1 MFPITGIRCG
11 HECNS
16 VSGTKL
22 SNRTVFVVDDDE
34 AVRDSLR
41 WLISSVNLEV
51 ETFAS
56 AQEFLDAFD
65 PNRQGCLLLDM
76 RMPGMSG
83 LALLTKLRELGSNI
97 PTIFLTGH
105 GDVPMAVRAL
115 KAGAIDFL
123 EKPYNDQALLDCIHN
138 ALEQSAQIH
147 QLRSERHKIEKR
159 FASLTPREQ
168 EVMDMVVEGLSNK
181 QVGNNLSI
189 SIKTVE
195 THRARIMEKMEAASV
210 SHLVRMAIALEYQE

>member
-1 MFPITGIRCG
+1 
-11 HECNS
+11 
-16 VSGTKL
+16 
-22 SNRTVFVVDDDE
+22 VDDDE
-34 AVRDSLR
+34 AARDSLS

-51 ETFAS
+51 ETYAS

-65 PNRQGCLLLDM
+65 LKRPGCLLLDM

-83 LALLTKLRELGSNI
+83 LALLQKLRELGSTI

-115 KAGAIDFL
+115 KAGAVDFL
-123 EKPYNDQALLDCIHN
+123 EKPYNDQVLLDCIHN

-147 QLRSERHKIEKR
+147 QLQDEQRKIEKR

-168 EVMDMVVEGLSNK
+168 EVMAMVAKGLSNK
-181 QVGNNLSI
+181 QIGNSLSI

-210 SHLVRMAIALEYQE
+210 SHLVRMAVALEHQD

>member
-1 MFPITGIRCG
+1 
-11 HECNS
+11 
-16 VSGTKL
+16 L

-56 AQEFLDAFD
+56 AQDFLSAFD
-65 PNRQGCLLLDM
+65 PQRQGCLLLDM

-83 LALLTKLRELGSNI
+83 LALLTKLRELGSKI
-97 PTIFLTGH
+97 PTIILTGH

-115 KAGAIDFL
+115 KTGAIDFL

-147 QLRSERHKIEKR
+147 QLRSEQRKIEMR

-168 EVMDMVVEGLSNK
+168 EVMTMVVKGLSNK
-181 QVGNNLSI
+181 QIGNNLSI

-195 THRARIMEKMEAASV
+195 THRARIMEKMEADSV
-210 SHLVRMAIALEYQE
+210 SHLVRMAVALEH

>member
-1 MFPITGIRCG
+1 
-11 HECNS
+11 
-16 VSGTKL
+16 
-22 SNRTVFVVDDDE
+22 VDDDE
-34 AVRDSLR
+34 AARDSLS
-41 WLISSVNLEV
+41 WLISSVNLKV

-65 PNRQGCLLLDM
+65 PKRPGCLLLDM

-83 LALLTKLRELGSNI
+83 LALLSRLRELGSTI

-115 KAGAIDFL
+115 KAGAVDFL
-123 EKPYNDQALLDCIHN
+123 EKPYNDQVLLDCIHN

-147 QLRSERHKIEKR
+147 QLRDEQRKIEKR

-168 EVMDMVVEGLSNK
+168 EVMTKVAKGLSNK
-181 QVGNNLSI
+181 QIGNSLSI

-195 THRARIMEKMEAASV
+195 THRARIMEKMEADSV
-210 SHLVRMAIALEYQE
+210 SHLVRMAVALEHQD